1 MEVHHHPDIHH
12 KKKHWKEYLLE
23 FLMIFL
29 AVTMGFFAESFREH
43 LGDVSKEREYIRSV
57 VEDLKSDTLQA
68 NDVLAKLNITRRGL
82 DTLLDELSSE
92 QIYTNSNTARK
103 LWNRYMGFADFVS
116 NDRTIQQM
124 KSSGALRLIR
134 NRKVSDEIMNYDE
147 ALKQYYSQDALMN
160 GALADQSLYSRL
172 FDFIGA
178 KKNKDMPV
186 PLNAQGK
193 QLLNEAYANRL
204 VWKRGLGGTAY
215 QLQIVLEEAKKL
227 LTLIQKQYRL
237 E

>member
-1 MEVHHHPDIHH
+1 MEVHHHPDLHH
-12 KKKHWKEYLLE
+12 KKKHWKEYFLE

-29 AVTMGFFAESFREH
+29 AVTMGFFAESYREH
-43 LGDVSKEREYIRSV
+43 LGDISKENEYIRSV

-68 NDVLAKLNITRRGL
+68 NDVIAQLKTTRLGL
-82 DTLLDELSSE
+82 DTLLEELSSD
-92 QIYTNSNTARK
+92 QIYTNSNNARK

-124 KSSGALRLIR
+124 KSSGSLRLIR

-147 ALKQYYSQDALMN
+147 TLKQYYSQDGMMN

-172 FDFIGA
+172 FDFIA
-178 KKNKDMPV
+178 LKKNQDKPV
-186 PLNAQGK
+186 PLTAQGK
-193 QLLNEAYANRL
+193 TLLNEAYANRL
-204 VWKRGLGGTAY
+204 VWKRGLGGCVY
-215 QLQIVLEEAKKL
+215 QLQMVIVEAKKL
-227 LTLIQKQYRL
+227 SALIKEQYRI